1 MANNLIRNKV
11 KRSAH
16 HLNSTTVR
24 VAELLEENFEGVH
37 VYVDQVTENEESINP
52 LISINEFGEIEVST
66 TDDFIVIESGDF
78 FPQTNN
84 SRCYIQE
91 QTTITFVSNN
101 RPDIIEDNLTIIEV
115 MRTANMNLQNLTKTI
130 QPLGNTSN
138 QITVVTATFTRS
150 AETR

>member
-11 KRSAH
+11 KQSAKR
-16 HLNSTTVR
+16 LNATTVR
-24 VAELLEENFEGVH
+24 LAELLEENFEGVH
-37 VYVDQVTENEESINP
+37 VYIDQVTESEESINP
-52 LISINEFGEIEVST
+52 LISINDFGEIEVST

-78 FPQTNN
+78 FPQSNG

-91 QTTITFVSNN
+91 QTTLTYVSNN
-101 RPDIIEDNLTIIEV
+101 RPDIIEDNLTIIEIARV
-115 MRTANMNLQNLTKTI
+115 ANMNLSNITKTI

-150 AETR
+150 AEMR